1 MKLSLSRLTFA
12 LAVVAAS
19 FLTLG
24 ASQVSAHS
32 PNKAEDAATPAVEL
46 VPRGE
51 KTALLLVFHGSPAP
65 SWSKFTGKMVDRVRA
80 LNEKTPLFAVVEG
93 AQMEFSKAP
102 NDIASAY
109 KRIEE
114 AGCDAVVAVPVFIY
128 PTSHVQFDVASI
140 LGIYASAEMRAAL
153 AEEGI
158 QVVRSKIPTVAT
170 PTLSSGNLLKN
181 FVVAEARSISK
192 EPKNE
197 RLLVIAH
204 GDEGYA
210 GLVDSLNEDALKAA
224 AELGFDRVDAAFC
237 GIGQTFAQNVKPIV
251 EANDRDGKKTLI
263 VAIYVASSA
272 ESFVARLQKGENGA
286 KNSLE
291 GLNYECSKG
300 ALGDFGETAP
310 WIFELGREASLF

>member
-1 MKLSLSRLTFA
+1 MKLCLSKLTLA
-12 LAVVAAS
+12 LAAVVAS
-19 FLTLG
+19 FLALD
-24 ASQVSAHS
+24 ASPVAAHS
-32 PNKAEDAATPAVEL
+32 SQKSAGAATPAVEL

-65 SWSKFTGKMVDRVRA
+65 SWAKFTGKIVDRVRA
-80 LNEKTPLFAVVEG
+80 LNEKNPVFAVVEG

-114 AGCDAVVAVPVFIY
+114 ATCDAVVAVPVFIY
-128 PTSHVQFDVASI
+128 PTSHVQFDVAAI

-153 AEEGI
+153 ADEGI
-158 QVVRSKIPTVAT
+158 AVVRSKLPTVAT
-170 PTLSSGNLLKN
+170 PTLSSGDLLKN

-210 GLVDSLNEDALKAA
+210 GLVDSLNEDALQAA
-224 AELGFDRVDAAFC
+224 AELGFDRVDSAFC
-237 GIGQTFAQNVKPIV
+237 GIGQTFAENVKPIV

-263 VAIYVASSA
+263 VALYVASSA
-272 ESFVARLQKGENGA
+272 ESFVARLQKGEDGA

-300 ALGDFGETAP
+300 ALGDFEETAP

>member
-1 MKLSLSRLTFA
+1 MKLCLPKLTLA
-12 LAVVAAS
+12 LAALASCFVV
-19 FLTLG
+19 G
-24 ASQVSAHS
+24 ASPVAAHS
-32 PNKAEDAATPAVEL
+32 PQKSADAATPAVEL

-51 KTALLLVFHGSPAP
+51 KTALLLIFHGSPSP
-65 SWSKFTGKMVDRVRA
+65 SWPKFTGKIVDRVRA
-80 LNEKTPLFAVVEG
+80 LNEKNPVFAVVEG

-114 AGCDAVVAVPVFIY
+114 ATCDAVVAVPVFIY
-128 PTSHVQFDVASI
+128 PTSHVQFDVAAI
-140 LGIYASAEMRAAL
+140 LGIYASAETRAAL
-153 AEEGI
+153 ADEGI
-158 QVVRSKIPTVAT
+158 AVVRSKLPTVAT
-170 PTLSSGNLLKN
+170 PTLASGDLLKN

-192 EPKNE
+192 SPKNE

-237 GIGQTFAQNVKPIV
+237 GIGQTFAKNVKPIV

-272 ESFVARLQKGENGA
+272 ESFVARLQKGENAA

-300 ALGDFGETAP
+300 ALGDFDETAP

>member
-1 MKLSLSRLTFA
+1 MKLCSLKLTLA
-12 LAVVAAS
+12 LAALLSCLA
-19 FLTLG
+19 FGTP
-24 ASQVSAHS
+24 QVSAHS
-32 PNKAEDAATPAVEL
+32 PKKESAATPSAVEL

-65 SWSKFTGKMVDRVRA
+65 SWAKFTGKMVDRVRE
-80 LNEKTPLFAVVEG
+80 LNEKNPVFAVVEG

-114 AGCDAVVAVPVFIY
+114 KGCDAVVAVPVFIY

-140 LGIYASAEMRAAL
+140 LGIYASAETRAAL

-158 QVVRSKIPTVAT
+158 AVVRSKIPTVAT
-170 PTLSSGNLLKN
+170 PTLSSGDLLKN

-210 GLVDSLNEDALKAA
+210 GLVDSLNEDALQAA
-224 AELGFDRVDAAFC
+224 AELGFDRVDSAFC
-237 GIGQTFAQNVKPIV
+237 GIGQTFAENVKPIV

-272 ESFVARLQKGENGA
+272 DGFVARLQQGESGA

-300 ALGDFGETAP
+300 ALGDFEETAP